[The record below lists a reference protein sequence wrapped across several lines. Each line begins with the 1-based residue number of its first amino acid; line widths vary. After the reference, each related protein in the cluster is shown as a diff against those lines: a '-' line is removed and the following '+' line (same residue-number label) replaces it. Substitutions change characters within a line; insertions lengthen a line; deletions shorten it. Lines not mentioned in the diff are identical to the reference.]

1 MCGCRFGQ
9 DTCPR
14 VLGVSEESVYK
25 HNTIR
30 RLALNIAIL
39 LDLKSGLAYSATAPS
54 PIYSCCRPC
63 RSAIPRMLV
72 VLRKVDVGAWQ
83 VLVTRGGLDS
93 YQNALRIYG
102 YNVCKRAIRESKR
115 IAEAERPSFMPGPVR

>member
-1 MCGCRFGQ
+1 
-9 DTCPR
+9 
-14 VLGVSEESVYK
+14 
-25 HNTIR
+25 
-30 RLALNIAIL
+30 
-39 LDLKSGLAYSATAPS
+39 
-54 PIYSCCRPC
+54 
-63 RSAIPRMLV
+63 MLV